1 MNPWRAAL
9 EAQYPLVIAAGG
21 LSHRAAIATAAL
33 LRSGAYR
40 GAQLVECR
48 RSAGAALGEALWLD
62 VDVAIGQLEAVNNI
76 RATEPVAVIF
86 YDGGTP
92 PAAYPLREDF
102 PERVPHLNMSP
113 PGFPRSLCL
122 YEMPVEDVL
131 RIATPHA
138 VIERIRWWLA
148 ETAHGKLHGD
158 DQPLDPLFCP
168 IGETVILPDED
179 IVALA
184 EHDLAFVQ
192 GPGGPA
198 APFHLVRVKDL
209 QGGSAAQKA
218 TERYATMVVLTD
230 AVPHVGINMPPATLA
245 DLIAIYADLGVDVV
259 GPLRAAFRRW
269 TGRQDLADFLERPW
283 LLLLVTPIQRS
294 PGVPGALMTRG
305 FQTGNVSSAAAARAL
320 GALLFHGNLV
330 SRPITEMPPEE
341 GAGADVALMTLDL
354 QFPMSRRLA
363 RLASGRIDRDGDD
376 REIALV
382 GAGALG
388 SQLAMTAARMGIG
401 TWSIIDHDFL
411 LPHNLARH
419 ALLRRHVGISKA
431 MALACELDAML
442 GPRSVKVLCDLAIAR
457 EAEPLLAAAD
467 LVLDVS
473 ASVPTAR
480 ILALRSRHATRTMSV
495 FLNPAGT
502 DLVILCEGAE
512 RTPRIDHVEM
522 AYHWLLVVEGLD
534 DHHASNLGG
543 IRPSGGCRVPSLQ
556 IPQSRIG
563 ALASF
568 AVERIFR
575 PLPNGGFIEILHLDD
590 EGLSITKGVAP
601 LFREV
606 TVAEFT
612 VSISTQV
619 CEHVFSRR
627 EKAGGDETGG
637 ILIGSWDR
645 ARNVLY
651 VVAATDAP
659 TDSVGTPTG
668 FERGAAGVFRTLDDI
683 ETVTA
688 GNLTYVGEWHSHPPG
703 AGTRPSGDD
712 RVLLRWIA
720 KNLEFC
726 DVPPCMIIAGDNE
739 LRVIVRTHKES
750 AVLKR
755 ENG

>member
-1 MNPWRAAL
+1 MNPWRASL
-9 EAQYPLVIAAGG
+9 EAQYPLVIAADG
-21 LSHRAAIATAAL
+21 LSHRAAVATAAL
-33 LRSGAYR
+33 LTSGAYY

-48 RSAGAALGEALWLD
+48 TSAGNALGEALWLD
-62 VDVAIGQLEAVNNI
+62 VDVAIGQLEAVNDI
-76 RATEPVAVIF
+76 RATEPVAVLF

-92 PAAYPLREDF
+92 PAAYPMREDF

-138 VIERIRWWLA
+138 FIERIRWWLA

-168 IGETVILPDED
+168 IGETVILLDDD

-184 EHDLAFVQ
+184 DDDLAFVQ
-192 GPGGPA
+192 GMEGPA
-198 APFHLVRVKDL
+198 SPFHLVRVKDL
-209 QGGSAAQKA
+209 QAGPAARKA
-218 TERYATMVVLTD
+218 TDRYATMVVLTD
-230 AVPHVGINMPPATLA
+230 PVPHVGINMPPATLG
-245 DLIAIYADLGVDVV
+245 DLVAIYADLGVDVV
-259 GPLRAAFRRW
+259 GPLRTAFRRW
-269 TGRQDLADFLERPW
+269 IGRQDLADFLERPL
-283 LLLLVTPIQRS
+283 LLLLVTPIERS
-294 PGVPGALMTRG
+294 PGVPGGLMTRG
-305 FQTGNVSSAAAARAL
+305 FQTGDASAAKAARAL
-320 GALLFHGNLV
+320 GALLSEGGFT
-330 SRPITEMPPEE
+330 SRPITELPLDARE
-341 GAGADVALMTLDL
+341 GAEVALKTLDL

-363 RLASGRIDRDGDD
+363 RMASGRIDRDGDD

-401 TWSIIDHDFL
+401 SWSIIDHDFL

-442 GPRSVKVLCDLAIAR
+442 GLRSAKALADLAMAR
-457 EAEPLLAAAD
+457 TAEPLLAAAD
-467 LVLDVS
+467 LVLDAS

-480 ILALRSRHATRTMSV
+480 ILALRSAHTARTMSV

-502 DLVILCEGAE
+502 DLVILCEGDG

-534 DHHASNLGG
+534 DHLTSNLGG

-556 IPQSRIG
+556 IPQSRVG

-575 PLPNGGFIEILHLDD
+575 PLPSGGFIEILRLSD
-590 EGLSITKGVAP
+590 EGLSITKAVAP

-606 TVAEFT
+606 TVAEFS
-612 VSISTQV
+612 VAISTKV
-619 CEHVFSRR
+619 CERVFSSRS
-627 EKAGGDETGG
+627 KAGDDETGG

-645 ARNVLY
+645 ARNMLY

-659 TDSVGTPTG
+659 IDSVGTPTG
-668 FERGAAGVFRTLDDI
+668 FQRGAADVFRTLDNI

-703 AGTRPSGDD
+703 ASTRPSGDD
-712 RVLLRWIA
+712 RVLLKWIA
-720 KNLEFC
+720 KNLGFC

-739 LRVIVRTHKES
+739 LRVVVRTHKDS
-750 AVLKR
+750 AVLSQ
-755 ENG
+755 NS